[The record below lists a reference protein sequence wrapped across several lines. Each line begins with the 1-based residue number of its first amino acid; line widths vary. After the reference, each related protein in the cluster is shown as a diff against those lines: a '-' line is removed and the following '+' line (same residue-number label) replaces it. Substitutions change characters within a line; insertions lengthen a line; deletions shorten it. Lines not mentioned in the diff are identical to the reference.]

1 MSNIAYFLAG
11 WFSSWLIY
19 LPPRLTPILNIF
31 FLLSSLPAF
40 FNEISWFHLHF
51 TFTDSY
57 ILNIFLM
64 VWISYFTGHALTLL
78 ARKWSFACIETFFEC
93 LSVNKLY
100 QFSYWSVFVSS
111 SFLKS
116 LFILEIFYTT
126 CFNIASVF
134 LTSTSL
140 E

>member
-64 VWISYFTGHALTLL
+64 VWISYFTGHAFNTLS
-78 ARKWSFACIETFFEC
+78 KEMIFC
-93 LSVNKLY
+93 L
-100 QFSYWSVFVSS
+100 YWD
-111 SFLKS
+111 FLWMS
-116 LFILEIFYTT
+116 LCQQALPIFILICFRLIIFSQIS
-126 CFNIASVF
+126 FHSWNF
-134 LTSTSL
+134 LYNL
-140 E
+140 L